1 MKLTVFAILM
11 TLSFSSFSFTPDN
24 VQCLKDAKKSGMKM
38 EEAYQS
44 CSLIKSHSSKKK
56 K

>member
-1 MKLTVFAILM
+1 MKLTLVAILM
-11 TLSFSSFSFTPDN
+11 TLSFSSLAFTPDN

-44 CSLIKSHSSKKK
+44 CSLVKSAKKK

>member
-1 MKLTVFAILM
+1 MKLTVLAILT
-11 TLSFSSFSFTPDN
+11 TLSFSSFAFTPDN

-44 CSLIKSHSSKKK
+44 CSTVKSQSLKKK